1 MRLKRGVRTTGV
13 QCALVIAMAVADQVC
28 RENAVEFVITSIV
41 DGVHSAGS
49 LHYIGAAFDMRTRD
63 MTTIVKQR
71 VSDEIRNRLAG
82 DYDVVLE
89 SDHIHVEWQPK
100 QPL

>member
-1 MRLKRGVRTTGV
+1 MRLKQGVRTTGV
-13 QCALVIAMAVADQVC
+13 QSALLIAMMVADQVC

-49 LHYIGAAFDMRTRD
+49 LHYIGSAFDMRTRN
-63 MTTIVKQR
+63 MNTIVKQR
-71 VSDEIRNRLAG
+71 ASDEIRTRLAE